1 MEDRHV
7 GLLAGGFLLLAPN
20 LVGILG
26 GRVGLGLHLRIH
38 LQGNRSIRPD
48 GRSDAEGD
56 ATVVAAHAN
65 RRLFARDRD
74 RRRGSTGRHLAAGGL
89 GKRRAADHLRGFG
102 FGHREIDDLEGV
114 VPERSDADQ
123 IEGKNGLEIDD
134 GLGLGDF
141 FVDLEIVRRGRERG
155 RAEDEFPRVEPE
167 GVEDGVDV
175 GVGELE
181 RDEFVFGFSRGDS
194 R

>member
-1 MEDRHV
+1 MQIAHGVGDDRGV
-7 GLLAGGFLLLAPN
+7 GVHELDEALE
-20 LVGILG
+20 VGVEH
-26 GRVGLGLHLRIH
+26 RLHHR
-38 LQGNRSIRPD
+38 G
-48 GRSDAEGD
+48 EFGD
-56 ATVVAAHAN
+56 AHELELEN
-65 RRLFARDRD
+65 L
-74 RRRGSTGRHLAAGGL
+74 RGNLAAGGL

-123 IEGKNGLEIDD
+123 IEGKNRLEIDD
-134 GLGLGDF
+134 GLGLGNF
-141 FVDLEIVRRGRERG
+141 FVDLEIVGRGRERG

-175 GVGELE
+175 GVRELE
-181 RDEFVFGFSRGDS
+181 RDELVFGFGSGDS